1 MRIRRF
7 IILLAQILTV
17 VVLAIGIFTI
27 NKKQIDPVTVYQ
39 FTGDIKAN
47 TTVSSEDFKAITVPK
62 PAVTS
67 DFILK
72 ETDLQDYFVDEE
84 TGKVSEYV
92 VSTDVFEGQYV
103 TKQLLVPS
111 EKRDLLKGMDLSDYR
126 QMVIP
131 VNLRT
136 GVAGWIEPG
145 ELVDL
150 VYLAKGTSQ
159 NGGAFTY
166 SKLFM
171 QEVLVNEIVTGSGY
185 PYVSVYSDEY
195 DSMMNSWDGK
205 VETQPTENSSEM
217 AYLVVTVTTEQ
228 ALELEARMSTGQIT
242 ALRRFEDSQK
252 QNINDYIIGE
262 QGQIKTGQG
271 VVEPK

>member
-47 TTVSSEDFKAITVPK
+47 TTVSSEDFKPITVPK
-62 PAVTS
+62 TAVTS
-67 DFILK
+67 DFVLK
-72 ETDLQDYFVDEE
+72 ATDLQDYFVDEE

-111 EKRDLLKGMDLSDYR
+111 EKRDFLKEMDLSNYR

-136 GVAGWIEPG
+136 GVAGWIQPG

-150 VYLAKGTSQ
+150 VYLSKGSGQ

-171 QEVLVNEIVTGSGY
+171 QEVLVNEVVTGSGY

-195 DSMMNSWDGK
+195 DSMINHWDGK
-205 VETQPTENSSEM
+205 VETQPKENSSEM